1 MRAAIARRARISET
15 DLDALEHLEAEGPSP
30 NATWASGSPSPQAQ
44 SPCSSTGWK
53 LPARVTR
60 PAHPDDRRY
69 TLLELSAKAAQ
80 DTPAGLA
87 AYHAA
92 ITDLVAK
99 TPARERETI
108 AAFLRAAA
116 DAAATAT
123 QQLSSHSARRRTS
136 EDG

>member
-1 MRAAIARRARISET
+1 MGERLSITSGAVTMLVDR
-15 DLDALEHLEAEGPSP
+15 LEA
-30 NATWASGSPSPQAQ
+30 A
-44 SPCSSTGWK
+44 GW
-53 LPARVTR
+53 VTR
-60 PAHPDDRRY
+60 RAHPDDRRY